1 MAQSAFTLLEM
12 LVATVLVA
20 LVAAALYSS
29 LFVAFK
35 AKSTAVKAVENL
47 HRGQRTTELIQAD
60 VQSAVKPAGTSIMG
74 DFIGTAGTNSG
85 PASAGTDILSFYS
98 AAMDIEPATGIG
110 DIKKIEYI
118 CESSGKDEFTLVRL
132 VTTNLMPAGGVTP
145 EPKRE
150 VIARGLA
157 SFTVRYSDGSTWF
170 DTWDSSLPVVP
181 DVPNTQNKQLPR
193 AIEIVLEF
201 KGDSEHKGEVVD
213 QSVLLACGTDQG
225 AIAAAAAA
233 AQMGAP

>member
-1 MAQSAFTLLEM
+1 M

-35 AKSTAVKAVENL
+35 AKSTAAKAVENL
-47 HRGQRTTELIQAD
+47 HRGQRATELIQAD

-85 PASAGTDILSFYS
+85 PASTGTDILSFYS
-98 AAMDIEPATGIG
+98 AAMDIEPTAGIG

-118 CESSGKDEFTLVRL
+118 CESSGKDELTLVRL
-132 VTTNLMPAGGVTP
+132 VTTNLLPVGGVTP
-145 EPKRE
+145 EPNRE
-150 VIARGLA
+150 VIARGLV
-157 SFTVRYSDGSTWF
+157 SFTVRYFDGLAWF
-170 DTWDSSLPVVP
+170 DTWDSSLPVIP
-181 DVPNTQNKQLPR
+181 DVPNTQSKQLPR
-193 AIEIVLEF
+193 AVEIVLEF

-213 QSVLLACGTDQG
+213 QSVLPVCGTDQA
-225 AIAAAAAA
+225 AIAAAAA
-233 AQMGAP
+233 QQSGGG